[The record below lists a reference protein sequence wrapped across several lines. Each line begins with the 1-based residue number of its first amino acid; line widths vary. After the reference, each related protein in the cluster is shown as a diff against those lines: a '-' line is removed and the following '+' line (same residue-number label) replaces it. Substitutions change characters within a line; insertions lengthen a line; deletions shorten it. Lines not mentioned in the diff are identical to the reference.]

1 MANPPG
7 TLNQL
12 VDLLRQYRL
21 SAVAMA
27 ACELDL
33 FSALEDPEQSIEGLA
48 ARCGASALG
57 MELLLNACAALGLV
71 HCGAREGGRR
81 YSNSA
86 LAQVYLVRSSPRF
99 IGSAA
104 MRQYHVLYQTWG
116 RLAEAL
122 RTQRP
127 VQPYGREGLASMS
140 DEEVRAYVLGLY
152 ERGRDGARAFAR
164 RLDLCDRRHLLDVGA
179 GAGTYSFELLER
191 SPHLHATL
199 FELPRVLRFTRELL
213 GGVSIAPRVRL
224 REGDYHEDDLGSGYD
239 CALLSNILQTESETS
254 CQALLR
260 KVFASLE
267 PGGLLIVNGIMHD
280 ATSPAEL
287 EQALFSLSMLL
298 YFPEGRAHAA
308 DTVTT
313 WLTEVGFTSITTSP
327 PEPPAIHTLIAAR
340 KP

>member
-7 TLNQL
+7 TLQQIIA
-12 VDLLRQYRL
+12 LLRQYRV

-33 FSALEDPEQSIEGLA
+33 FSALEDPEQSIEELA
-48 ARCGASALG
+48 ARCGTSALG

-71 HCGAREGGRR
+71 ECVAGEGSLR
-81 YSNSA
+81 YGNSA
-86 LAQVYLVRSSPRF
+86 LAQVYLVRSSPRY

-104 MRQYHVLYQTWG
+104 MQQYHVLYQTWG

-122 RTQRP
+122 RTQHP
-127 VQPYGREGLASMS
+127 VQPYGKEGLASMS
-140 DEEVRAYVLGLY
+140 DEDVRTYVLGLY
-152 ERGRDGARAFAR
+152 ERGRDSARAFAR
-164 RLDLCDRRHLLDVGA
+164 RLDLSDRQHLLDVGA

-213 GGVSIAPRVRL
+213 GGVSVAPRLRL
-224 REGDYHEDDLGSGYD
+224 RAGDYREDDLGSGYD
-239 CALLSNILQTESETS
+239 AVLLCNILQTESETS
-254 CQALLR
+254 CLALLR
-260 KVFASLE
+260 KVFASLA
-267 PGGLLIVNGIMHD
+267 PGGLVIVNGIMHA

-298 YFPEGRAHAA
+298 YFPGGRAHSA
-308 DTVTT
+308 DTITT

-327 PEPPAIHTLIAAR
+327 PEPPVIHTLMTAR